1 MCTGIPMRIV
11 EQGAGWA
18 RAEPRD
24 AERASE
30 EVNTLLVGDPGV
42 GSWVLVH
49 LGTAREVLSEEEAQR
64 TADALEAVQAALRG
78 ESVDHLFPDLAGREP
93 QLPPHLQGQTREEGP

>member
-11 EQGAGWA
+11 EQGTGWA
-18 RAEPRD
+18 RAEGRT
-24 AERASE
+24 ETR
-30 EVNTLLVGDPGV
+30 EVNTLLVGDPGE
-42 GSWVLVH
+42 GAWILVH
-49 LGTAREVLSEEEAQR
+49 LGTAREVISEEEARR

-93 QLPPHLQGQTREEGP
+93 TLPPHLQGAAGEGEQ